1 MNNIIKRYEEYLE
14 KELNYSANTIK
25 SYLSD
30 LNDYQ
35 LYLEDYNIKYLKINR
50 NNIRDYLKIL
60 DDNKLTN
67 KTISRKLT
75 SLRMFYE
82 YLLDIKLINNNIFN
96 NISNPKIEKN
106 LPHYLNYNE
115 IDDLINNLPN
125 ESIFDIRNKLII
137 ELLYSTG
144 IRLDE
149 ITNLM
154 LKNINKSD
162 KIIKVVGKG
171 NKEREVYFGTDAY
184 NSLNE
189 YLNNARSE
197 LLNNKTSEYLFIN
210 RFGNKLGSSSIYKV
224 VRDSIKYISS
234 KRKISPH
241 TLRHT
246 FATHLLNNGAD
257 IKSVQALL
265 GHENIN
271 TTEIYTHV
279 SNKEIK
285 DIYLKT
291 HPRKGIDYEE

>member
-30 LNDYQ
+30 INDYQ

-67 KTISRKLT
+67 KTIARKLT

-210 RFGNKLGSSSIYKV
+210 RFGNKLGGSSIYKV

>member
-30 LNDYQ
+30 INDYQ

-67 KTISRKLT
+67 KTIARKLT

-189 YLNNARSE
+189 YLNNARLE

-210 RFGNKLGSSSIYKV
+210 RFGNKLGGSSIYKV

>member
-1 MNNIIKRYEEYLE
+1 
-14 KELNYSANTIK
+14 
-25 SYLSD
+25 
-30 LNDYQ
+30 
-35 LYLEDYNIKYLKINR
+35 
-50 NNIRDYLKIL
+50 
-60 DDNKLTN
+60 
-67 KTISRKLT
+67 
-75 SLRMFYE
+75 MFYE

-291 HPRKGIDYEE
+291 HPRKGIDYEIQ

>member
-1 MNNIIKRYEEYLE
+1 MDSIKNKYEEYLKE
-14 KELNYSANTIK
+14 ELNYSDNTIK

-30 LNDYQ
+30 IKDYQ
-35 LYLEDYNIKYLKINR
+35 LYLSENNINYLKVTRI
-50 NNIRDYLKIL
+50 NIRNYLKVL
-60 DDNKLTN
+60 DDLKLTN
-67 KTISRKLT
+67 KTIARKLT

-82 YLLDIKLINNNIFN
+82 YLVDIKLLDNNIFTS
-96 NISNPKIEKN
+96 ISNPKIEKN
-106 LPHYLNYNE
+106 LPHFLNYNE

-125 ESIFDIRNKLII
+125 DSIYDIRNKLII

-144 IRLDE
+144 IRLEE
-149 ITNLM
+149 ITNLK
-154 LKNINKSD
+154 LKNVNKSD
-162 KIIKVVGKG
+162 KIIRVVGKG
-171 NKEREVYFGTDAY
+171 NKEREVYYGKEASECLSKY
-184 NSLNE
+184 LNE
-189 YLNNARSE
+189 SRE
-197 LLNNKTSEYLFIN
+197 KLLNGKTTGYLIINK
-210 RFGNKLGSSSIYKV
+210 FGNKLGSGSIYKIV
-224 VRDSIKYISS
+224 KNSINHISS

-265 GHENIN
+265 GHESIN

-291 HPRKGIDYEE
+291 HPRKGIKND